1 MLIYIMRKGDRM
13 IGGAV
18 WRGATDPVFLENY
31 MKMKAERERSGAG
44 LFQELS
50 KARRASEALAQSM
63 SGGAPKRKREEL
75 IDRMWDFA
83 DEWVDKNRDY
93 ILQQGEL
100 RGDKPA
106 VYPEWYKAVSNFA
119 KDIGAGHLYDG
130 WLKKM
135 TERDGSLTEYG
146 FDRMLANLGEE
157 QFYDVRGKP
166 NWDVGREASMV
177 MNALGASPPTQ
188 RDFQEAFDA
197 LAEDDAMEGTGRNAM
212 RNHRMIGGNLW
223 DDIVDGVSMVFG
235 SGRPPADLARPV
247 VFERP
252 PAQYPYLL

>member
-1 MLIYIMRKGDRM
+1 M

-106 VYPEWYKAVSNFA
+106 VYPEWYKAVSKFA

-157 QFYDVRGKP
+157 QFYDVRGQP

-177 MNALGASPPTQ
+177 MNALGASPPPPT
-188 RDFQEAFDA
+188 RSDFQEALDA